1 MDTRFAIAGLS
12 AVLALAA
19 ASGSAPASAQWY
31 ASGNIGLSSFGDADF
46 TETGPGT
53 AAAGEIDFDTGWG
66 LNGAVGYAFGN
77 IRVEGELSRRQAD
90 LDSLRLS
97 SVTVGNVLLAS
108 GGTSALD
115 GSVTAWGF
123 MVNGWYDFVTGTP
136 WVPTIGAGLG
146 FANLNLQVDRVGS
159 VATSYDESDT
169 VFAYQI
175 AVGLGYRVNP
185 KTIVGVNYRY
195 FATSD
200 PEFASGAFTDQG
212 EFSSHNLEVGM
223 RYRF

>member
-1 MDTRFAIAGLS
+1 MEHRVAICGLS
-12 AVLALAA
+12 ALLAVAA
-19 ASGSAPASAQWY
+19 ASGPSPASAQWY
-31 ASGNIGLSSFGDADF
+31 ASGHIGMTSVRDADF

-53 AAAGEIDFDTGWG
+53 AATGDIDFDNGWG
-66 LNGAVGYAFGN
+66 FNGAVGYTLGN

-90 LDSLRLS
+90 LDTLRLT
-97 SVTVGNVLLAS
+97 SVSAGNVLLAT
-108 GGTSALD
+108 GGTSSLD
-115 GSVTAWGF
+115 GSLTAWGF

-146 FANLNLQVDRVGS
+146 FANLNLEVDRVGS

-185 KTIVGVNYRY
+185 RTIVAVNYR
-195 FATSD
+195 FFGTSD
-200 PEFASGAFTDQG
+200 PEFTSGAFTDQG
-212 EFSSHNLEVGM
+212 EFSSHNLEVGV